1 MAFERVS
8 AGVKLTREDTFRIE
22 QTRAIRVRQKA
33 LGRDLQRLFD
43 EVVHEP
49 VPDEFVE
56 LLKKLDEQQNV
67 PVTRPH

>member
-1 MAFERVS
+1 M
-8 AGVKLTREDTFRIE
+8 TREDTFRIE